1 MAVINA
7 KEKVRMN
14 TIQIN
19 WIRHL
24 PVENGGRYIG
34 HTDIPVVIPRIS
46 ANLAA
51 PLPENAIWFSSPL
64 IRAVDS
70 AHWLMQSVRENTAP
84 LQIVPELME
93 QNFGVW
99 ENKTSDEVW
108 ELVDKSKKWESPAM
122 IKPEGG
128 ESFIGLCARVDHWI
142 ENTMKDNYAKPW
154 VIVAH
159 AGTIRAALRHAL
171 NLVPEQALSFAV
183 DYGSVTQVEYFP
195 GEAARI
201 NYVNR

>member
-1 MAVINA
+1 MTGILQV
-7 KEKVRMN
+7 
-14 TIQIN
+14 N

-24 PVENGGRYIG
+24 PVASTGRYIG
-34 HTDIPVVIPRIS
+34 HTDIPAVIPSIS

-51 PLPENAIWFSSPL
+51 PLPENALWFSSPL

-70 AHWLMQSVRENTAP
+70 AHWLIQSVRENTAP
-84 LQIVPELME
+84 LQISPELME
-93 QNFGVW
+93 QNFGIW
-99 ENKTSDEVW
+99 ENKTYEEVW
-108 ELVDKSKKWESPAM
+108 ALADRSKNWESPAI

-142 ENTMKDNYAKPW
+142 ENMMKVDINKPW
-154 VIVAH
+154 IIVAH

-171 NLVPEQALSFAV
+171 NIIPEQALSFAV
-183 DYGSVTQVEYFP
+183 DYGSVTQVEYFL
-195 GEAARI
+195 EAGGARI

>member
-1 MAVINA
+1 MS
-7 KEKVRMN
+7 N
-14 TIQIN
+14 TLQIN

-24 PVENGGRYIG
+24 PVEDSGRYIG
-34 HTDIPVVIPRIS
+34 HTDIPAVIPGIS
-46 ANLAA
+46 ANLVA
-51 PLPENAIWFSSPL
+51 PLPENALWFSSPL

-70 AHWLMQSVRENTAP
+70 AHWLMRSLRENTAP

-99 ENKTSDEVW
+99 ENKTYEEAW
-108 ELVDKSKKWESPAM
+108 QLADKSKNWKSPAM

-142 ENTMKDNYAKPW
+142 ENMMKIDVSKPW
-154 VIVAH
+154 IVVAH

-171 NLVPEQALSFAV
+171 NLVPEQALSFAL
-183 DYGSVTQVEYFP
+183 DHGSITEVEYFL
-195 GEAARI
+195 EAGGARI